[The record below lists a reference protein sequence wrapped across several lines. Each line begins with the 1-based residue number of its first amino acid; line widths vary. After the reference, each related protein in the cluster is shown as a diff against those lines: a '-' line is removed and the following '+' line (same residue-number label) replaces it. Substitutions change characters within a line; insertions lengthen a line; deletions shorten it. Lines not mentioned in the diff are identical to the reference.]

1 MKKTLFRPLAAGLAL
16 ALATGF
22 SGAVLA
28 APQPAPGVESP
39 DHAQPGG
46 GRHHGP
52 KGEHRQMMRDA
63 LFLPGLGPVPK
74 AQIEA
79 LKLTADQQQQ
89 VDAYRTAQR
98 EMFQKM
104 RAEREARGTVL
115 DKQLAENKLDPRALS
130 KASEDARDSMRAG
143 RLDAE
148 KQGFAIWDSFNDAQR
163 AQLTS
168 FVKAR
173 HDKWAERRQQRQ
185 EKGGAPAR
193 PAT

>member
-28 APQPAPGVESP
+28 APQSAPGVESP
-39 DHAQPGG
+39 APRHGG
-46 GRHHGP
+46 DRHHGP

-74 AQIEA
+74 AQIDA
-79 LKLTADQQQQ
+79 LKLTADQQKQ
-89 VDAYRTAQR
+89 VDAYRSTQR
-98 EMFQKM
+98 EAFQKM
-104 RAEREARGTVL
+104 RAERDARSAIL
-115 DKQLAENKLDPRALS
+115 DKQLADNKLDPRALS
-130 KASEDARDSMRAG
+130 QAAEQARESSRAG
-143 RLDAE
+143 RVDAE

-173 HDKWAERRQQRQ
+173 HEKMAERRQQRQ
-185 EKGGAPAR
+185 EKDSASVR
-193 PAT
+193 PTT